1 MKNKVM
7 KIAGWLL
14 LASMATLVNAE
25 LDTATYVSVDGLG
38 EGRVTGDMTGVGEVL
53 IEDVWGGDLWN
64 DGDNF
69 QYLHDSQQYNEDF
82 SAMVRVVSQTSAV
95 DGRWGKGGI
104 HARAGITTGTE
115 QNVMT
120 VVAAGNGSQV
130 VAPSSGSNHNPVPAR
145 VQGRANDGSAPDGGF
160 ERPIFLDDAS
170 PLEAHADPGD
180 PGVPEV
186 ANNFFPETTDS
197 PAAANQVWLR
207 LDYEAA
213 TNTFMSGVAD
223 DAGGAPGVWNWA
235 APVSDVPNDGDGW
248 YIGLGYS
255 THSDFDIG
263 AFDFHGITFDNWSF
277 ETGSVGGGGGD
288 FNGDGA
294 YTCSDIDA
302 LTTAIA
308 AGTNDVAFDLTAD
321 SIVDLADRDAW
332 LAEAGAENNA
342 SGGAYRLGDANLD
355 GVVDVS
361 DFNVWNG
368 NKFTNNSE
376 WCSGDFS
383 ADGVVDV
390 SDFNNWNGNKFT
402 SSDHAVTNLSGPI
415 GDGGSISTVPEP
427 SSMLLPLALMSLLAF
442 RRRGRRS

>member
-1 MKNKVM
+1 MTMKNKVM
-7 KIAGWLL
+7 TLAGWLV
-14 LASMATLVNAE
+14 LASMTAFVNAG

-82 SAMVRVVSQTSAV
+82 TAMVRVVSQTSAV

-104 HARAGITTGTE
+104 QARADILTGTE

-130 VAPSSGSNHNPVPAR
+130 DAPSSGSAHNPVPAR
-145 VQGRANDGSAPDGGF
+145 VQGRANDGSASGNGF
-160 ERPIFLDDAS
+160 ERPIFLDPAS
-170 PLEAHADPGD
+170 TLLGNDNG
-180 PGVPEV
+180 EV
-186 ANNFFPETTDS
+186 ANNVFPETTDV
-197 PAAANQVWLR
+197 PAPANQVWLR
-207 LDYEAA
+207 LDYEVASNSFVSGIAA
-213 TNTFMSGVAD
+213 DIND
-223 DAGGAPGVWNWA
+223 APGVWNFSD
-235 APVSDVPNDGDGW
+235 PVTDVPNDGDGW
-248 YIGLGYS
+248 YIGIGYS

-288 FNGDGA
+288 FNADGA
-294 YTCSDIDA
+294 YTCSDINA

-308 AGTNDVAFDLTAD
+308 AGANDVTFDLTGD
-321 SIVDLADRDAW
+321 SLVDNADRDAW

-361 DFNVWNG
+361 DFNIWNG
-368 NKFTNNSE
+368 AKFTNNSE

-402 SSDHAVTNLSGPI
+402 SSDHSVSSFSDAVS
-415 GDGGSISTVPEP
+415 DAGSISTVPEP

-442 RRRGRRS
+442 RRGRRS